1 MKQQNN
7 LKTPT
12 QMDRFNRALSGLSQ
26 VETPFQ
32 DESQS
37 SLTPSVQT
45 KTDNQPQELSVRESV
60 MQDVLKKHTGL
71 TKEELSKDM
80 EEMGF

>member
-45 KTDNQPQELSVRESV
+45 KTDNQPQEASFRESIMDSV
-60 MQDVLKKHTGL
+60 IAKNPGL
-71 TKEELSKDM
+71 TREKLSKQM

>member
-37 SLTPSVQT
+37 SLAPSVQT
-45 KTDNQPQELSVRESV
+45 KTEPSKLDGVRAPIVAEV
-60 MQDVLKKHTGL
+60 MARHSGL
-71 TKEELSKDM
+71 TEAEVLEGM
-80 EEMGF
+80 EAMGF

>member
-1 MKQQNN
+1 
-7 LKTPT
+7 
-12 QMDRFNRALSGLSQ
+12 MDRFNRALSGLSE

-32 DESQS
+32 DEKMT
-37 SLTPSVQT
+37 SLEPSEPT

-71 TKEELSKDM
+71 TKEKLSAMM